1 MFGYSVTAIA
11 LAASGLVV
19 TAAGGALVTQLG
31 PWYYG
36 LKKPSWQPPDW
47 LFGPAWTLI
56 FLLMGAAFVLSWEQ
70 VPSSL
75 GRLRLFGLFAMNAG
89 LNTLWSFLFFGRRR
103 PDLALFEAV
112 PFFGSIVLLI
122 VTVAPLDRR
131 AAWAFVPYVCWVT
144 FATVLNIAIVRRN
157 APFGSR

>member
-1 MFGYSVTAIA
+1 MLGYSVTAIA
-11 LAASGLVV
+11 LAASGLVL

-56 FLLMGAAFVLSWEQ
+56 FLCMGAAFVMAWEQ
-70 VPSSL
+70 LPSTSA
-75 GRLRLFGLFAMNAG
+75 RLRLFGLFALNAG

-103 PDLALFEAV
+103 PDLALVEIV
-112 PFFGSIVLLI
+112 PFFGSIVLLTL
-122 VTVAPLDRR
+122 TVAPLDQR
-131 AAWAFVPYVCWVT
+131 AAWAFVPYLLWVM
-144 FATVLNIAIVRRN
+144 FATALNIAIVRRN
-157 APFGSR
+157 APFGHR